1 VIRGAD
7 RILTTHAGSLARPS
21 RLLEL
26 LAARAQGR
34 PYDAEELDRVLRQ
47 SVRELVQRQAQAGI
61 DIVSDGEQSKSG
73 FFSYVQDRLQ
83 GLEPAS
89 EDQEGWRRPWAS
101 EVMAFPRYYDRYFQ
115 LNMRGVGPMAFVC
128 TGPITY
134 VGHDLLRRDIENL
147 RAAME
152 AAGVTEAFLPST
164 APRVLGPNRYYP
176 SEEAYLE
183 ALAEALRE
191 EYRLIIDAGLI
202 LQIDDPGLT
211 DILGPDLFEDP
222 RERRREA
229 ERHIEILNHALRGLP
244 RGRIRFHTCY
254 GINQG
259 PRIHEA
265 TMAEVAEHMLKV
277 RAGAYSFE
285 AINGRHQHEWRVWQ
299 QLTPSEEVVLIPGLI
314 SHTTNVVEHPALI
327 ADLLVTYAGLVGR
340 DHVMA
345 GSECGFSSQA
355 TSTPEIDPEVVWAK
369 FQALAEGARRASSQ
383 LWP

>member
-1 VIRGAD
+1 MVREVD
-7 RILTTHAGSLARPS
+7 RILTTHAGSLARPH

-34 PYDAEELDRVLRQ
+34 PYDAEEFDRALQQ
-47 SVRELVQRQAQAGI
+47 SVREVVQRQVQAGI
-61 DIVSDGEQSKSG
+61 DIVSDGEQSKAG

-83 GLEPAS
+83 GLEPAG
-89 EDQEGWRRPWAS
+89 EDPGNWRRPWAS
-101 EVMAFPRYYDRYFQ
+101 EVAAFPRYYERYFE

-128 TGPITY
+128 TGPIRYTGY
-134 VGHDLLRRDIENL
+134 DLLRRDIENL
-147 RAAME
+147 QAAMK
-152 AAGVTEAFLPST
+152 AAGATEAFLPST

-176 SEEAYLE
+176 DEEAYLE

-191 EYRLIIDAGLI
+191 EYRLIIDAGLT

-222 RERRREA
+222 KERRRRA
-229 ERHIEILNHALRGLP
+229 ERHVEVVNHALRGLP
-244 RGRIRFHTCY
+244 PERIRFHTCY

-299 QLTPSEEVVLIPGLI
+299 RLKPSQEVVLIPGLI

-327 ADLLVTYAGLVGR
+327 ADLLVIYAGLVGR
-340 DHVMA
+340 DRVIA